1 VANDD
6 LHIRM
11 VAGIRGNPLHGVNP
25 ACSVVQ
31 AEACHGQ
38 ASLDE
43 MHMGIDKG
51 WREQPATKI
60 NFGLP
65 RR

>member
-1 VANDD
+1 
-6 LHIRM
+6 
-11 VAGIRGNPLHGVNP
+11 
-25 ACSVVQ
+25 VQ